1 LKKPDDLVNFDTM
14 EISFK
19 DKVVVIT
26 GGTRGIGKSISLK
39 FAEEGANLVINF
51 LRNVQEAEKTKKDI
65 ENMGRVCELVRGN
78 IAEPETA
85 EKIREIVQSKFGKA
99 DIIVLNAASGV
110 LREFNQTDLK
120 HFRWTLE
127 INVFGQINLVKTLLD
142 LIPEGGKIIGISSLG
157 GVRAIPFYTLVGA
170 SKGALESALRHIA
183 VELSPKKINVNIV
196 SAGVV
201 ETGALRF
208 FPNRDELIQESKRRT
223 PLGRLVTPDDVANV
237 VLFLASPLADMIQ
250 GQTIVVDGGYSILA

>member
-1 LKKPDDLVNFDTM
+1 LK
-14 EISFK
+14 
-19 DKVVVIT
+19 
-26 GGTRGIGKSISLK
+26 
-39 FAEEGANLVINF
+39 
-51 LRNVQEAEKTKKDI
+51 
-65 ENMGRVCELVRGN
+65 
-78 IAEPETA
+78 
-85 EKIREIVQSKFGKA
+85 
-99 DIIVLNAASGV
+99 
-110 LREFNQTDLK
+110 EFHQTDLK

-142 LIPEGGKIIGISSLG
+142 LIPEGGKVIGISSLG
-157 GVRAIPFYTLVGA
+157 GVRAIPYYTLVGA

-208 FPNRDELIQESKRRT
+208 FPNKDQLIQESKRRT

-237 VLFLASPLADMIQ
+237 VLLLASPLSDMIQ
-250 GQTIVVDGGYSILA
+250 GQTIFVDGGYSILAIVFLFLFFHFVSSHCLFLFFLLSFLFFCVFVFFPFYLQIQSNGLSVFQEGCKNICYFSSCCGNFVYTIS

>member
-1 LKKPDDLVNFDTM
+1 M

-65 ENMGRVCELVRGN
+65 ENRGGVCELVRGN

-110 LREFNQTDLK
+110 LKEFHQTDLK

-157 GVRAIPFYTLVGA
+157 GVRAIPYYTLVGA

-183 VELSPKKINVNIV
+183 VELSSKKINVNIV